1 MLRVGIVL
9 IVGLLFGSGVSVFAQ
24 DSIMMPRPKVAEKHP
39 MNLLPV
45 GEPAPDWRLTD
56 ADGKVH
62 SLADYRGKV
71 VVMDFWATWCGPC
84 AEVMP
89 RMQKL
94 HEKLAG
100 KGVVVFGVNAWE
112 KSDPV
117 AAMKKKRLT
126 YDLLLKGED
135 LAGPYKITTL
145 PVVYIVGADGK
156 IIYCHEGV
164 DGKNLTSLI
173 EKYIKGRRAS

>member
-1 MLRVGIVL
+1 MLL
-9 IVGLLFGSGVSVFAQ
+9 SGLGASLFAQ
-24 DSIMMPRPKVAEKHP
+24 SSIMMPRPKATEKHP
-39 MNLLPV
+39 MNLVPV
-45 GEPAPDWRLTD
+45 GEIAPNWQLTD
-56 ADGKVH
+56 TEGKLR

-84 AEVMP
+84 AQIMP

-94 HEKLAG
+94 HEKLAD

-112 KSDPV
+112 KGDP
-117 AAMKKKRLT
+117 AAMMRKKGLT

-135 LAGPYKITTL
+135 LAEPYKITTL
-145 PVVYIVGADGK
+145 PVVYIVGDDGK

-164 DGKNLTSLI
+164 DDKNLTSLI
-173 EKYIKGRRAS
+173 EKYIKGRRAI